1 MGRRGYTLAELAI
14 YCFLA
19 VLLLVALVSLF
30 VSGRRLFEGA
40 SGSYIVSAEFEAGVR
55 FLRADLKETSLVTV
69 RVFPHPGAPTARP
82 GVSFESAR
90 SYDDGRT
97 FLVSPHGAP
106 QWDKHVFYTL
116 DEKGTLWRW
125 ERKLAPP
132 SFVPLASVVLPAVL
146 DDPSRKRVV
155 MRNLL
160 VPGGTYEGVGPR
172 GRITADPHGGF
183 QVAFVRQTTA
193 GGVLDEALTDWNPA
207 QVSDGE
213 APGEDPRGVTRRLEV
228 RLQGLVSNGLGRP
241 NYYAI
246 RFRVTPRH

>member
-1 MGRRGYTLAELAI
+1 VPRGYTLAELAI

-19 VLLLVALVSLF
+19 ILLLVALVSLF

-40 SGSYIVSAEFEAGVR
+40 SGAYIVSAEFEAGVR
-55 FLRADLKETSLVTV
+55 YLRADLKETSLITV
-69 RVFPHPGAPTARP
+69 RVYPNPGATLARP

-97 FLVSPHGAP
+97 FMVSPHGAP

-116 DEKGTLWRW
+116 DDKGTLWRW
-125 ERKLAPP
+125 ERKLSPAG
-132 SFVPLASVVLPAVL
+132 FVPLASAVLPSDVG
-146 DDPSRKRVV
+146 DPSRRRVV

-160 VPGGTYEGVGPR
+160 VPGISYPGVGPA

-183 QVAFVRQTTA
+183 QVAFVKQTTA
-193 GGVLDEALTDWNPA
+193 GGTLDEALTDWNPA
-207 QVSDGE
+207 QVSGGE
-213 APGEDPRGVTRRLEV
+213 APGEDPKGVTRRLEV
-228 RLQGLVSNGLGRP
+228 RLQGLVQSGLGRP
-241 NYYAI
+241 NYYSL